1 MSDLR
6 FSCDSRKAQAN
17 VRKHGVAF
25 EEAQSVFFDE
35 HALLI
40 DDPEHSEE
48 EDRFM
53 ILGMSSSLRVL
64 MVAHCV
70 RSNGDEIRI
79 INARKADRV
88 EEAQYWERVRR

>member
-6 FSCDSRKAQAN
+6 FSWDSRKAQTN
-17 VRKHGVAF
+17 IRKHGVAF

-48 EDRFM
+48 ENRFA

-64 MVAHCV
+64 LVAHCL
-70 RSNGDEIRI
+70 RSGGDEIRI
-79 INARKADRV
+79 INARKAERT
-88 EEAQYWERVRR
+88 ERAQYWERLKR